1 MQAWTVGILLFDGV
15 EVLDFA
21 GPFEVFSVTTLNYG
35 QPDQYQPFQV
45 STISETGEMV
55 TATNGL
61 KIVPDFSIAN
71 APHFDLIVIP
81 GGMGTRREVDNAS
94 LLNWIKERNEQVQW
108 MTSVCTGAFLL
119 AQIGLLDR
127 KRATTHWLSI
137 ERMRAQYPEIT
148 VLEGVKFVDEDKV
161 VTSAGISAGIHM
173 AFHMV
178 QRLLGKQAAL
188 HTAKAM
194 EFDLEL

>member
-1 MQAWTVGILLFDGV
+1 
-15 EVLDFA
+15 
-21 GPFEVFSVTTLNYG
+21 
-35 QPDQYQPFQV
+35 
-45 STISETGEMV
+45 MV

-61 KIVPDFSIAN
+61 KIVPDYSISH

-81 GGMGTRREVDNAS
+81 GGMGTRKEVGNEA
-94 LLNWIKERNEQVQW
+94 LLRWIGERNEQVSW

-119 AQIGLLDR
+119 AQIGLLDG
-127 KRATTHWLSI
+127 KSATTHWLSI
-137 ERMRAQYPEIT
+137 DRLRAQYPEIT
-148 VLEGVKFVDEDKV
+148 VRDGVKFVDEDKI

-178 QRLLGKQAAL
+178 ERLLGKQAAL
-188 HTAKAM
+188 NTAKIM